1 LALEWYLKSARGG
14 HPEAPNFI
22 GVLYDVGDGV
32 PEDNISAYAWWLI
45 GVNRGDDAP
54 LNNMEFLG
62 RKLTPEQ
69 MAKAKEL
76 ASKLEQEMAA
86 TQKKP

>member
-1 LALEWYLKSARGG
+1 MANACC
-14 HPEAPNFI
+14 I
-22 GVLYDVGDGV
+22 
-32 PEDNISAYAWWLI
+32 I

-69 MAKAKEL
+69 MGKAKEL
-76 ASKLEQEMAA
+76 AGKLEQEMAA